1 MKENKD
7 VQVKFRLTTALKEQ
21 IDAYCETH
29 GLNVS
34 QFLRMACE
42 EVLNKKEG

>member
-7 VQVKFRLTTALKEQ
+7 VQVKFRLTTNLKDQ
-21 IDAYCETH
+21 IDKYCEAN

-42 EVLNKKEG
+42 EVLHKN